1 MRTDGIKGA
10 VCSFFNG
17 LEKFSG
23 CPFVKSPAN
32 SAAPAGTYIA
42 VRVEGVEQSGSMTG
56 PPPGEGATFAFQ
68 QVATVSLVEVEG
80 DGDFLRMAR
89 DAIQTRAFRDAAA
102 KAGFT
107 VWDWTSIVPV
117 DTFDGEFVVRQWRF
131 TFTANFADTFT
142 ADVPKIASVEPI
154 TLKGG

>member
-1 MRTDGIKGA
+1 MM
-10 VCSFFNG
+10 
-17 LEKFSG
+17 
-23 CPFVKSPAN
+23 
-32 SAAPAGTYIA
+32 
-42 VRVEGVEQSGSMTG
+42 Q
-56 PPPGEGATFAFQ
+56 PPPGDGATFAFQ

-107 VWDWTSIVPV
+107 VWDWTPVVPV

>member
-1 MRTDGIKGA
+1 MTTEGLKGA

-17 LEKFSG
+17 LPEFSG

-32 SAAPAGTYIA
+32 SAAPVGTYIA
-42 VRVEGVEQSGSMTG
+42 VRVEGVDQHGSMME
-56 PPPGEGATFAFQ
+56 PPPGDGATFAFQ

-80 DGDFLRMAR
+80 DGEFLRKAR
-89 DAIQTRAFRDAAA
+89 NALQTESFRESAG

-131 TFTANFADTFT
+131 TFTANFEDTFT
-142 ADVPKIASVEPI
+142 TDVPNIASVEPI
-154 TLKGG
+154 NMEGE

>member
-1 MRTDGIKGA
+1 MRADGIKGA

-23 CPFVKSPAN
+23 CPFVKSPVNA
-32 SAAPAGTYIA
+32 AAPVGTYIA
-42 VRVEGVEQSGSMTG
+42 VR
-56 PPPGEGATFAFQ
+56 
-68 QVATVSLVEVEG
+68 VEG

-89 DAIQTRAFRDAAA
+89 DAIQTRDFREAAA
-102 KAGFT
+102 NAGFT

-142 ADVPKIASVEPI
+142 ADVPAIRSVEPI

>member
-10 VCSFFNG
+10 VCEFFNG

-23 CPFVKSPAN
+23 CPFVKSPVNA
-32 SAAPAGTYIA
+32 AAPVGTYIA
-42 VRVEGVEQSGSMTG
+42 VRVEGVEQGGSMME

-89 DAIQTRAFRDAAA
+89 DAVQTRDFREAAA

>member
-1 MRTDGIKGA
+1 MRTDSLLSA

-17 LEKFSG
+17 LSGFSG

-32 SAAPAGTYIA
+32 AAAPVGTYVA
-42 VRVEGVEQSGSMTG
+42 VRVEGVDQSGSMME
-56 PPPGEGATFAFQ
+56 PPPGDGSSFAFQ

-89 DAIQTRAFRDAAA
+89 DAIQTGQFRESAA

-142 ADVPKIASVEPI
+142 ADVPNIGSVEPI

>member
-1 MRTDGIKGA
+1 MRTDTLLSA

-17 LEKFSG
+17 LDAFAG

-32 SAAPAGTYIA
+32 AAAPVGTYVA
-42 VRVEGVEQSGSMTG
+42 VRVEGVEQSGSMME

-68 QVATVSLVEVEG
+68 QVATVAMTEVEG
-80 DGDFLRMAR
+80 DGENLRNAR
-89 DAIQTRAFRDAAA
+89 NIMQTREFRDAMAENFA
-102 KAGFT
+102 
-107 VWDWTSIVPV
+107 VWELSQIIAV

-131 TFTANFADTFT
+131 SFTANFADTFT
-142 ADVPKIASVEPI
+142 ADVPNIGSVEPI